1 MFVRLQK
8 TFDVVLPLAALF
20 RAPSVRQLAALI
32 DEKQATER
40 TSVPPSSPP
49 RTGES
54 TAPDADTDTAA
65 VALRARETIADTTV
79 AIQPLGTLP
88 PLFAVHGGD
97 GGILFYGNLAERL
110 GTDRPFYAFEAPAL
124 TASGPLPEESVEET
138 AAKYLGEM
146 RKVQPHGPYLL
157 CGYSFG
163 GVVAYEMARQVLA
176 AGEEVEFLGL
186 VDTENPAVEAR
197 KLSLSE
203 RVAVNWTSRNE
214 RSASALEKFG
224 NLSKRVGSGLAYRLY
239 FEAEDAVARH
249 LPDAK
254 SPGWLRQVQ
263 LRKAHER
270 AMEAYVPGKFSGT
283 LTLFRA
289 KVGNDKFEIGDDYG
303 WAGLVDELDI
313 IGVPGNHISI
323 FHKDH
328 IEAVSAAFREAL
340 AKAGGGV
347 IL

>member
-1 MFVRLQK
+1 
-8 TFDVVLPLAALF
+8 
-20 RAPSVRQLAALI
+20 
-32 DEKQATER
+32 
-40 TSVPPSSPP
+40 
-49 RTGES
+49 
-54 TAPDADTDTAA
+54 
-65 VALRARETIADTTV
+65 
-79 AIQPLGTLP
+79 
-88 PLFAVHGGD
+88 
-97 GGILFYGNLAERL
+97 
-110 GTDRPFYAFEAPAL
+110 
-124 TASGPLPEESVEET
+124 
-138 AAKYLGEM
+138 M
-146 RKVQPHGPYLL
+146 RKVRPHGPYLL

-163 GVVAYEMARQVLA
+163 GVVAYEMACQILA

-289 KVGNDKFEIGDDYG
+289 KD
-303 WAGLVDELDI
+303 A
-313 IGVPGNHISI
+313 
-323 FHKDH
+323 HK
-328 IEAVSAAFREAL
+328 EAL
-340 AKAGGGV
+340 VCLDRELAPETVDRFKGDKQTFFICLELA
-347 IL
+347 LDTTKKWNLKHHLSDRLNAM